1 MSRVDRLEL
10 IGGHPALD
18 FANTAGM
25 HASPARSEWL
35 TDYGEVIAWARHAGI
50 VTPAEARELEAV
62 AAAHPRRAAAAWRRI
77 LELRETVYRL
87 FASLAQHHAPA
98 PSDLAALHAARV
110 KALAAARPT
119 WRSGLVLD
127 WSSAP
132 DALGRPVY
140 PLVLAAS
147 ELLVSPE
154 RTRLKQC
161 GRHPCGWLFL
171 DRSKNGSRRWCSSA
185 DCGNI
190 TRVRRF
196 RARLRGRI

>member
-1 MSRVDRLEL
+1 MSRADRLEL

-50 VTPAEARELEAV
+50 VTPAEARELEAM
-62 AAAHPRRAAAAWRRI
+62 AAAHPRRVAATWRRV

-87 FASLAQHHAPA
+87 FAALAQHRAPA
-98 PSDLAALHAARV
+98 PRDLAALHTARIR
-110 KALAAARPT
+110 ALEAARPV
-119 WRSGLVLD
+119 WRAGFTLD
-127 WSSAP
+127 WSAAR
-132 DALGRPVY
+132 DVLLRPVY
-140 PLVLAAS
+140 PIVLAAG

-154 RTRLKQC
+154 RARLKQC

-185 DCGNI
+185 ECGNI
-190 TRVRRF
+190 SRVRRF
-196 RARLRGRI
+196 RARLRGKI